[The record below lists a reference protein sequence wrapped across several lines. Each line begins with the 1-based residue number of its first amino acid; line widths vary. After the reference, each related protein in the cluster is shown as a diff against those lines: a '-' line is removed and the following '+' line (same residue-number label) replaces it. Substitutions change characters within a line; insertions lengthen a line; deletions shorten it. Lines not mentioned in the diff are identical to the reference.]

1 MRPGNRARFSL
12 GARLVSQVLVG
23 RLSGGIRALRIEMR
37 LGSFGACV
45 WIKGTMAK
53 LLHVYRFADQHCAK
67 TAYSHNHHGHSA
79 RLAPKLIPLANSPEL
94 HQLVTG
100 RIKNTNGAVRVL
112 ARGVSANQSPTRRKL
127 MAAAVS
133 TC

>member
-67 TAYSHNHHGHSA
+67 TAHSHDHHGHSA
-79 RLAPKLIPLANSPEL
+79 RLALKLKGTQRHVLWGIGDDVS
-94 HQLVTG
+94 LVSSSHLQG
-100 RIKNTNGAVRVL
+100 VDVVSCAADGA
-112 ARGVSANQSPTRRKL
+112 
-127 MAAAVS
+127 
-133 TC
+133 

>member
-1 MRPGNRARFSL
+1 MPVGCVQMCRCTGGYQSGGAWLRFSSSIACDAAQTGYEYL
-12 GARLVSQVLVG
+12 KTN
-23 RLSGGIRALRIEMR
+23 LSPE
-37 LGSFGACV
+37 
-45 WIKGTMAK
+45 
-53 LLHVYRFADQHCAK
+53 
-67 TAYSHNHHGHSA
+67 
-79 RLAPKLIPLANSPEL
+79 LIPLANPPEL